1 MKDTMKK
8 EDKVNVNWYLVAF
21 VDVLGQ
27 KNLLRNLR
35 GLPANSEKGFEQ
47 FIHLLKE
54 TAGTVELLRKVF
66 LSFFESYNKP
76 TLDQSQLTEEQKLL
90 YSKFKGNEL
99 KSHMFSDF
107 VSLSLSLRDD
117 ENRVPM
123 SGVYSTMVSAASVML
138 TMLSGK
144 KVIRGG
150 IDVGIGLELR
160 NGDIYGSA
168 VSRAYEIESKI
179 AQYPRIVIGDDLS
192 KYLDA
197 QSKRTV
203 NNPFD
208 DMNRQLA
215 QLCTQFIVTD
225 EDGHPFLDYL
235 GEPFKNDIAGQL
247 SPEIVTNAYKFVVE
261 QWLKFRSQKNSKLA
275 LRFMLLRDYF
285 ENHLHLWVEDPDK
298 LMAEAQQLH

>member
-1 MKDTMKK
+1 MKK

-35 GLPANSEKGFEQ
+35 GLPANSEKDFDQ
-47 FIHLLKE
+47 FIRLLKE
-54 TAGTVELLRKVF
+54 TAGTVELLRKIF
-66 LSFFESYNKP
+66 LSFFESYNKS
-76 TLDQSQLTEEQKLL
+76 TLDQGQFTEEQKLL
-90 YSKFKGNEL
+90 YSNFKGNEL

-107 VSLSLSLRDD
+107 FSLSLSLRDG

-138 TMLSGK
+138 TMLSEK
-144 KVIRGG
+144 KIIRGG

-179 AQYPRIVIGDDLS
+179 AQYPRIVIGDELS

-197 QSKRTV
+197 QSKRPV
-203 NNPFD
+203 NNLFD
-208 DMNRQLA
+208 DMNKQLA
-215 QLCTQFIVTD
+215 QLCTQFVVID

-235 GEPFKNDIAGQL
+235 GEPFKNVIAGQL

-285 ENHLHLWVEDPDK
+285 ENRLHLWAEDPDK